1 MRFQSRPLQ
10 CLATCVNKQVPEI
23 CNSPAVLY
31 EKKAPN
37 VSPYSLEDDQKG
49 QDVKYMDDGLRRDG
63 NENGEKQTLVWKI
76 TIMCLMGLDTKANVD
91 SATTRIF
98 R

>member
-1 MRFQSRPLQ
+1 M
-10 CLATCVNKQVPEI
+10 
-23 CNSPAVLY
+23 LY